1 MATVLETVI
10 ITSLVIIMETT
21 TRLRVVSM
29 HYKHLMR
36 TRVVFGL
43 NENEED

>member
-10 ITSLVIIMETT
+10 ITSWVIIMETT
-21 TRLRVVSM
+21 TRLLVVSM
-29 HYKHLMR
+29 IYKHLMH

-43 NENEED
+43 NRNKEN